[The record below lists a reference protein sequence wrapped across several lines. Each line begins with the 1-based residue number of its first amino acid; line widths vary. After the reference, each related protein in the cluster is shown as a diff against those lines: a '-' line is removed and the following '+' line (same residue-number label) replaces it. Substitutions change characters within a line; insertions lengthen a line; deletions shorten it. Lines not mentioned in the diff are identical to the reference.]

1 MFQSLFTNNL
11 IAIRV
16 EGTYIFI
23 GDLLLKCEALTFGSE
38 NSVKLNKRA
47 QKGKKEAISMVIFL
61 IGTKYYCRHRTLSSA
76 ITLGNYTVQLQAFV
90 DEYNG

>member
-47 QKGKKEAISMVIFL
+47 QKGKKRGDLHGNIPYWNKVLLPSPHFIVCNHSWKL
-61 IGTKYYCRHRTLSSA
+61 HSP
-76 ITLGNYTVQLQAFV
+76 ITGFC
-90 DEYNG
+90 